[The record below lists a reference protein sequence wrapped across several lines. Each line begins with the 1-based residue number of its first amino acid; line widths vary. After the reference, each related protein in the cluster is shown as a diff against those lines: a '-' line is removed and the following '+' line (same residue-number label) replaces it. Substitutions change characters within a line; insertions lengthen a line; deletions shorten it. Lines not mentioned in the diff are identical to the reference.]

1 MSLTLIQS
9 DWLTIPA
16 AALHFD
22 IPEELIE
29 RAITDGRIEVQKA
42 CGARVIRKSEL
53 SVCDLIL
60 EYGAESVK

>member
-1 MSLTLIQS
+1 MSLVFQQG

-16 AALHFD
+16 AAFHFD
-22 IPEELIE
+22 IPESLIE
-29 RAITDGRIEVQKA
+29 RAIIDGRIEVQKA

-53 SVCDLIL
+53 SVCELIL